1 MTKGDDVSLQS
12 VRDEIAREI
21 LQVHDE
27 AYGESAR
34 EAKVFVL
41 DDIALVVIDAE
52 PTSSERT
59 LIEAGRGD
67 AVQATREAFQEAIAP
82 TFTAIIERAT
92 GRRVTSFSSRMS
104 IEPMYSLEFFLLGPA
119 STTALET

>member
-1 MTKGDDVSLQS
+1 VASGDETAREDGVSPES

-21 LQVHDE
+21 LRVHIE
-27 AYGESAR
+27 AYGDTPR
-34 EAKVFVL
+34 EAKVYVI

-52 PTSSERT
+52 PTVSEST
-59 LIEAGRGD
+59 LIEAGHGD
-67 AVQATREAFQEAIAP
+67 AVRATREAFQDAIAP

-104 IEPMYSLEFFLLGPA
+104 VEPMYDVEFFR
-119 STTALET
+119 LEPH